1 MAVDGIQRKIDELG
15 RVVLPMEM
23 RKALT
28 MVEKSTVNI
37 RIEGNKITLERVDC
51 HCQIC
56 GRTGDELVPVKKCFL
71 CPECVENIKNM
82 GAAAKQ

>member
-1 MAVDGIQRKIDELG
+1 MAVDGIERKIDELG

-23 RKALT
+23 RKALD

-37 RIEGNKITLERVDC
+37 RVEGNKITLERVDS

-56 GRTGDELVPVKKCFL
+56 GRTGSDLVIDQRCFI
-71 CPECVENIKNM
+71 CPECIERIRNM
-82 GAAAKQ
+82 DVVTE